1 MGINLGAAL
10 SGFQAGID
18 PIIKTRLQ
26 ERAQRN
32 LMQLEQQHKLE
43 AGEVEAR
50 QRLEQAQALQRETL
64 GFQSAEN
71 KAGLMAG
78 RVADVLGRIDRDLQS
93 EDRRSMW
100 SDDVI
105 DAGSDEYGGS
115 NKDRV

>member
-64 GFQSAEN
+64 DFQRAEN
-71 KAGLMAG
+71 KADRDLQEEIAGVRASGAGRRPTEGETKRRLMAG
-78 RVADVLGRIDRDLQS
+78 RV
-93 EDRRSMW
+93 
-100 SDDVI
+100 
-105 DAGSDEYGGS
+105 
-115 NKDRV
+115 